1 MPELWAHGVVEY
13 HSDTSV
19 FTHPEAQKPYTM
31 GVFME
36 ASSCRPDGALTP
48 FSALLSSPENGDVE
62 LKVSN
67 F

>member
-1 MPELWAHGVVEY
+1 MELW
-13 HSDTSV
+13 STTLDTSV

-48 FSALLSSPENGDVE
+48 FSALLSSPENGDVG